1 MGGVAKVIKK
11 VSPLGLITGGL
22 GDSFKKPDAP
32 ETKVQDVANN
42 KVNAADEAQYNE
54 DKKRRA
60 KSAGIQSTILGGMD
74 ATSAPTTVKTLLG
87 Q

>member
-1 MGGVAKVIKK
+1 MGGVVKK
-11 VSPLGLITGGL
+11 VANVATLGLAGGL
-22 GDSFKKPDAP
+22 IGDKLKEPEAP
-32 ETKVQDVANN
+32 ETKVQDVTNN